1 MRNMK
6 YLTSKVAQGRFLW
19 GKRYSCYLVAS
30 LFRLFVGG
38 ENHQGLASTFTRDL
52 ITVKWC
58 NRRRYLLHLLYT
70 DSTHMIS

>member
-19 GKRYSCYLVAS
+19 GRRYSCYLVAS

-38 ENHQGLASTFTRDL
+38 ENHQRLASTFT
-52 ITVKWC
+52 
-58 NRRRYLLHLLYT
+58 
-70 DSTHMIS
+70 IS

>member
-19 GKRYSCYLVAS
+19 GRRYSCDIVAS

-38 ENHQGLASTFTRDL
+38 ENQQDLASTF
-52 ITVKWC
+52 
-58 NRRRYLLHLLYT
+58 
-70 DSTHMIS
+70 MIS